1 MEEPHARSAPSTGAR
16 WAAGTLLVV
25 AVVAGV
31 FGHLLLPRL
40 LVWILIAILVWA
52 AVTIFWRTIDHQF
65 RTLPPEHAPPPLGPG
80 ESYDTAVKLTY
91 APNVPLAEAI
101 CTRMR
106 ANGIEAFYKQ
116 TPALGTIWSKT
127 GDFGAAEIWV
137 GEHDLE
143 RARALLPAD

>member
-1 MEEPHARSAPSTGAR
+1 
-16 WAAGTLLVV
+16 
-25 AVVAGV
+25 VAGV

-106 ANGIEAFYKQ
+106 ANGIEAFHKQ
-116 TPALGTIWSKT
+116 VQG
-127 GDFGAAEIWV
+127 FGAWSGTSDFRGVEIWV